1 MSQFKTRGKLE
12 KKASDKSIHL
22 QSSSVKSRHE
32 SEERREKE
40 AGSHIASSS
49 LRRNAREKKSI
60 VPSTPP
66 TSTHSPPTF
75 RKPPPIEPLFDPELR
90 PFVFPTHCDALFA
103 SLRGL
108 KEEGLLLDCSL
119 KLLGNAHK
127 AHRLV
132 LAAISQEAEAWLLS
146 GEAELKEVELDGGR
160 VTPAGL
166 KAVLDFSYSGEVDRG
181 ETDEVL
187 EACRCLGAER
197 LERLCVKD
205 MVSGSEERE
214 RNLRVIRT
222 LWERN
227 IGCDVFIQT
236 DSGDRFHGNC
246 EI

>member
-1 MSQFKTRGKLE
+1 MTTMVKTQCSRSIPMNKTFLE
-12 KKASDKSIHL
+12 L
-22 QSSSVKSRHE
+22 LLNRT
-32 SEERREKE
+32 SEERKEKE

-49 LRRNAREKKSI
+49 LKRNVREKKSI
-60 VPSTPP
+60 VPPTPP

-75 RKPPPIEPLFDPELR
+75 RKPPPVEPLFDPELR

-108 KEEGLLLDCSL
+108 KEEGLLLDL
-119 KLLGNAHK
+119 
-127 AHRLV
+127 
-132 LAAISQEAEAWLLS
+132 
-146 GEAELKEVELDGGR
+146 ELDGGR

-197 LERLCVKD
+197 LERLCGKD
-205 MVSGSEERE
+205 VVVSGSEERE
-214 RNLRVIRT
+214 RSLRFIRT

-227 IGCDVFIQT
+227 IGCDVIIQT
-236 DSGDRFHGNC
+236 DSGDRFP
-246 EI
+246 ESSEMVLK